1 MKLKRKINLTDPKKI
16 KIIKIIRIK
25 IEIKNK
31 NKILIEG
38 FNWKEKSIQQKKQKK
53 PIKWMRTNLKKIT
66 YPKLGSKDKIEKNNF
81 FIKWQRTKIKNK
93 KK

>member
-1 MKLKRKINLTDPKKI
+1 LKRKINLIDPKKI

-38 FNWKEKSIQQKKQKK
+38 FNLKEKSIQQKK
-53 PIKWMRTNLKKIT
+53 
-66 YPKLGSKDKIEKNNF
+66 
-81 FIKWQRTKIKNK
+81 NK
-93 KK
+93 KNQSNE

>member
-38 FNWKEKSIQQKKQKK
+38 FNWKEKSIQQKKTKK
-53 PIKWMRTNLKKIT
+53 TNQMNENQF
-66 YPKLGSKDKIEKNNF
+66 EKNN
-81 FIKWQRTKIKNK
+81 ISKIRIEG
-93 KK
+93 

>member
-1 MKLKRKINLTDPKKI
+1 LKLKRKINLIDPKKI

-38 FNWKEKSIQQKKQKK
+38 FNLKEKSIQQKKTKK
-53 PIKWMRTNLKKIT
+53 TNQMNENQF
-66 YPKLGSKDKIEKNNF
+66 EKNN
-81 FIKWQRTKIKNK
+81 ISKIRIEG
-93 KK
+93 

>member
-1 MKLKRKINLTDPKKI
+1 LKLKRKINLIDPKKI

-38 FNWKEKSIQQKKQKK
+38 FNLKEKSIQQKK
-53 PIKWMRTNLKKIT
+53 
-66 YPKLGSKDKIEKNNF
+66 
-81 FIKWQRTKIKNK
+81 NK
-93 KK
+93 KNQSNE